1 MSRLTPETPSRPD
14 WRLTKFATS
23 AADRFFPKSRC
34 VRTPGHRSPERV
46 PIMRPPFGTNPIV
59 VSMLRPP
66 RIAAMLAVLP
76 KWAITIRPSAALA
89 PDPAPSCCRR
99 DSWDSP
105 WKRGH
110 LPMEGRVEAGNVQQL
125 GKRILNHS
133 HRPNLRREMP
143 GIQLPDLA
151 KLLLDHGRYHHGLG
165 EAAAAMDNPM
175 ADSIDAVAE

>member
-1 MSRLTPETPSRPD
+1 MGDHNSPLGGARARPRAELLQEGFMGQPVEAVAHD
-14 WRLTKFATS
+14 TLLGELA
-23 AADRFFPKSRC
+23 
-34 VRTPGHRSPERV
+34 GQRV
-46 PIMRPPFGTNPIV
+46 HPCN
-59 VSMLRPP
+59 
-66 RIAAMLAVLP
+66 
-76 KWAITIRPSAALA
+76 
-89 PDPAPSCCRR
+89 
-99 DSWDSP
+99 
-105 WKRGH
+105 RGH